1 MSGMRIDEFFAAN
14 PAVAVALS
22 GGLGSAYLLFA
33 AAAVRADVRAYCVA
47 CPGADE
53 RELRTALGLAKLLGV
68 PFRLLEPE
76 PGTAAGARG
85 ILRLI
90 RERAASDGCP
100 QVLAGVD
107 ADAPEGSHWL
117 RACSELGVLTPLRL
131 CGIGRDEI
139 KHRSGNSGLSG
150 FLDVCAA
157 DEKTDIGRNML

>member
-1 MSGMRIDEFFAAN
+1 MRGMRIDEFFAAN
-14 PAVAVALS
+14 PAGAVALS

-76 PGTAAGARG
+76 PDGAASPRG
-85 ILRLI
+85 ILHLV
-90 RERAASDGCP
+90 RERAAADGCP
-100 QVLAGVD
+100 EVLAGVD

-131 CGIGRDEI
+131 CGVGREEI

-157 DEKTDIGRNML
+157 DEKTDIGRKML

>member
-14 PAVAVALS
+14 PTVAVALS

-33 AAAVRADVRAYCVA
+33 AAAVRADVRAYCMA

-53 RELRTALGLAKLLGV
+53 RELRTALRLAKLLGV

-131 CGIGRDEI
+131 CGIHAMHLQQIKSCPPDVLDQRSLRRDRHGYFSYTFI
-139 KHRSGNSGLSG
+139 
-150 FLDVCAA
+150 
-157 DEKTDIGRNML
+157 

>member
-1 MSGMRIDEFFAAN
+1 MRIDEFFAAN
-14 PAVAVALS
+14 PAGAVALS

-47 CPGADE
+47 CQGGADE

-76 PGTAAGARG
+76 PDGAASPRG
-85 ILRLI
+85 ILHLV
-90 RERAASDGCP
+90 RERAAADGCP
-100 QVLAGVD
+100 EVLAGVD
-107 ADAPEGSHWL
+107 ADAPEGSQWL

-131 CGIGRDEI
+131 CGVGREEI

-157 DEKTDIGRNML
+157 DEKTDIGRKML

>member
-1 MSGMRIDEFFAAN
+1 MRGMRIDEFFAAN
-14 PAVAVALS
+14 PAGAVALS

-47 CPGADE
+47 CQGADE

-76 PGTAAGARG
+76 PDGAASPRG
-85 ILRLI
+85 ILRLV
-90 RERAASDGCP
+90 RERAAADGCP
-100 QVLAGVD
+100 EVLAGVD
-107 ADAPEGSHWL
+107 ADAPEGSQWL

-131 CGIGRDEI
+131 CGVGREEI

-157 DEKTDIGRNML
+157 DEKTDIGRKML